1 MNKNRSHSSKIS
13 FSCLAFLYPPSCLF
27 CTALSR
33 HFKTAAEKALAY
45 FFLISHLT
53 EFLFLDGSQAISWWG
68 GDVLVAS
75 AKGEQSV
82 QCTVCLSLSR
92 KNPVTYKSIRNVH
105 LAESICPIP
114 IVRKSKILRK
124 ILFQELLFKT
134 MQSLFRVKSR
144 YLEIWV
150 SF

>member
-13 FSCLAFLYPPSCLF
+13 FSCLAFLHPPSCLF

-33 HFKTAAEKALAY
+33 HFKTVAEKALAY

-53 EFLFLDGSQAISWWG
+53 EFLFLDGSQAISWCGGG

-92 KNPVTYKSIRNVH
+92 KE
-105 LAESICPIP
+105 ESC
-114 IVRKSKILRK
+114 
-124 ILFQELLFKT
+124 
-134 MQSLFRVKSR
+134 
-144 YLEIWV
+144 YLQKY
-150 SF
+150 